1 MTKMIVTDFNGV
13 SRPCYPKAKKKSRK
27 VKVGDQVRWHDPAIA
42 DYSPKDRKIQQRIV
56 YVVDEIS
63 EDDAW
68 IHDITMKPSDAIQ
81 VAPWELELV
90 DPYIDL
96 CKQIDKLVAR
106 HDDKFEDYMRELQ
119 DPDPV
124 YRAVRSLANLA
135 KKLAKHATK
144 EQGA

>member
-1 MTKMIVTDFNGV
+1 M
-13 SRPCYPKAKKKSRK
+13 AKNKKI
-27 VKVGDQVRWHDPAIA
+27 KVGDQVRWHDPAIA

-119 DPDPV
+119 DPDSV
-124 YRAVRSLANLA
+124 YKAVYALARLA
-135 KKLAKHATK
+135 KKLARQSTK
-144 EQGA
+144 KQGA

>member
-1 MTKMIVTDFNGV
+1 MA
-13 SRPCYPKAKKKSRK
+13 RKKI
-27 VKVGDQVRWHDPAIA
+27 KVGDRVRWHDPAIA

-63 EDDAW
+63 DDDAW

-90 DPYIDL
+90 DPYLDL
-96 CKQIDKLVAR
+96 CKKIDKLVGN
-106 HDDKFEDYMRELQ
+106 HDYKLAEYMRDLQ

-124 YRAVRSLANLA
+124 YKAVRTLARLA
-135 KKLAKHATK
+135 KKLARQVTLNK
-144 EQGA
+144 GA

>member
-1 MTKMIVTDFNGV
+1 M
-13 SRPCYPKAKKKSRK
+13 AKNKKI
-27 VKVGDQVRWHDPAIA
+27 KVGDQVRWHDPAIN
-42 DYSPKDRKIQQRIV
+42 DYSPKDRKIQKRIV

-90 DPYIDL
+90 DPYLDL
-96 CKQIDKLVAR
+96 CQKIDQLVAR

-119 DPDPV
+119 DPDSV
-124 YRAVRSLANLA
+124 YKAVYALARLA
-135 KKLAKHATK
+135 KKLAKQSTTK
-144 EQGA
+144 QGA

>member
-1 MTKMIVTDFNGV
+1 M
-13 SRPCYPKAKKKSRK
+13 AKNNKI
-27 VKVGDQVRWHDPAIA
+27 KVGDQVRWHDPAIS
-42 DYSPKDRKIQQRIV
+42 DYNPEDRKIQKKIV

-90 DPYIDL
+90 DPYRDL

-119 DPDPV
+119 DPDSV
-124 YRAVRSLANLA
+124 YKAVYALARLA
-135 KKLAKHATK
+135 KKLAKQSTTK
-144 EQGA
+144 QGA

>member
-1 MTKMIVTDFNGV
+1 M
-13 SRPCYPKAKKKSRK
+13 AKNKKI
-27 VKVGDQVRWHDPAIA
+27 KVGDQVRWHDPAIA

-56 YVVDEIS
+56 YVVDDIS

-90 DPYIDL
+90 DHYRDL
-96 CKQIDKLVAR
+96 CQQIDKLVAR
-106 HDDKFEDYMRELQ
+106 HDDKFDDYMRDLQ

-124 YRAVRSLANLA
+124 YKAVRTLANLA
-135 KKLAKHATK
+135 KKLAKQSTK
-144 EQGA
+144 TQGA

>member
-1 MTKMIVTDFNGV
+1 MATN
-13 SRPCYPKAKKKSRK
+13 KKI
-27 VKVGDQVRWHDPAIA
+27 KVGDQVRWHDPAIA
-42 DYSPKDRKIQQRIV
+42 DYSPKDRKIQQKIV

-90 DPYIDL
+90 DPYLDL
-96 CKQIDKLVAR
+96 CKQIDNLVDR

-124 YRAVRSLANLA
+124 YRAVRSLASLA
-135 KKLAKHATK
+135 KKLAKQATSNK
-144 EQGA
+144 GA

>member
-1 MTKMIVTDFNGV
+1 MATN
-13 SRPCYPKAKKKSRK
+13 KKI
-27 VKVGDQVRWHDPAIA
+27 KVGDQVRWHDPAIA
-42 DYSPKDRKIQQRIV
+42 DYSPKDRKIQQKIV

-81 VAPWELELV
+81 VAPCELELV
-90 DPYIDL
+90 DPYLDL
-96 CKQIDKLVAR
+96 CKQIDNLVDR

-124 YRAVRSLANLA
+124 YRAVRSLASLA
-135 KKLAKHATK
+135 KKLAKQATSNK
-144 EQGA
+144 GA

>member
-1 MTKMIVTDFNGV
+1 M
-13 SRPCYPKAKKKSRK
+13 AKNKKI
-27 VKVGDQVRWHDPAIA
+27 KVGDQVRWHDPAIA
-42 DYSPKDRKIQQRIV
+42 DYSPSDRKIQKKIV

-90 DPYIDL
+90 DPYRDL

-106 HDDKFEDYMRELQ
+106 HYDNLDEYMRDLQ
-119 DPDPV
+119 DPEPV
-124 YRAVRSLANLA
+124 YKAVRTLANLA
-135 KKLAKHATK
+135 KKLAKQVTSNK
-144 EQGA
+144 GA